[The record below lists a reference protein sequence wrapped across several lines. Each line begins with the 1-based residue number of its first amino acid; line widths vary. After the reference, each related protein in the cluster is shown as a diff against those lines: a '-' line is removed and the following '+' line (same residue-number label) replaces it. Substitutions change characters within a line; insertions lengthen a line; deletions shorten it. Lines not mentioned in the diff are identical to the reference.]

1 MFESR
6 EWTRNFIIRD
16 EAKFDLWDEI
26 NVYCT
31 RLLPK
36 KGGYY
41 FVEKT
46 LDVKIM
52 HAHMSSPFMVE
63 SWV

>member
-1 MFESR
+1 MVH
-6 EWTRNFIIRD
+6 D